1 VAVKKISVVISFWN
15 EIENL
20 PELIYRLRKVS
31 SAARTFK
38 LTELIFV
45 NDLSTD
51 GSEQFLTKEVKY
63 SKDLVLVNMA
73 RRTGVSECVY
83 AGMSVASGD
92 AVIYMDADLQDP
104 PEIIPKIVN
113 EWIKNKKC
121 EVVYTVRSERKGESW
136 FKLLFTKLGY
146 RLLKK
151 IMNIDIPVDA
161 GDFKLLSRKIV
172 KLVLKHQEYNP
183 FMRGIVTS
191 LGHEQRP
198 IYYVREPRGNGRRET
213 KFVFLSTRTLRVW
226 LDSALISFSDAP
238 LKLVLGF
245 GVVSS
250 ILSGFYI
257 LVVIA
262 QKILGLYTPGWPA
275 LMSAVLFLGSIQLM
289 VLGVIGLYISS
300 IHTQT
305 KNRPHYIIKNI
316 IRNSR

>member
-1 VAVKKISVVISFWN
+1 MPVKKISVVISFWN

-31 SAARTFK
+31 STAKNFK
-38 LTELIFV
+38 LVELIFV

-51 GSEQFLTKEVKY
+51 GSEQFLLAEAKK

-83 AGMSVASGD
+83 AGMSVSSGD
-92 AVIYMDADLQDP
+92 AVVYMDADLQDP
-104 PEIIPKIVN
+104 PEIIPKMVD
-113 EWIKNKKC
+113 EWIKNKNC
-121 EVVYTVRSERKGESW
+121 EVVYTVRLERKGEGW
-136 FKLLFTKLGY
+136 FKLFFTKLGY
-146 RLLKK
+146 RFLKK
-151 IMNIDIPVDA
+151 IMNIDLPVDA
-161 GDFKLLSRKIV
+161 GDFKLLSK
-172 KLVLKHQEYNP
+172 KLVRIILKHKEYNP

-198 IYYVREPRGNGRRET
+198 IYYVREPRGNGREGT
-213 KFVFLSTRTLRVW
+213 KFTFLSARTLRVW

-245 GVVSS
+245 GVATS
-250 ILSGFYI
+250 ILSGSYI
-257 LVVIA
+257 FVVLV
-262 QKILGLYTPGWPA
+262 QKILGLYSPGWPA

-300 IHTQT
+300 IYTQT
-305 KNRPHYIIKNI
+305 KNRPHFLIKNVVK
-316 IRNSR
+316 N